1 MILRHPHFSATY
13 STLSRLL
20 TLADTV
26 DVGEW
31 HAQDVSNNP
40 QLVTRE
46 LRNVVVEWEIP
57 SSRVESMQRTIKP
70 NLPWAEDQF
79 LERVGGEPLNPPPS
93 AAWWPYA
100 QRGHEDHLDGGKFS
114 HTYPER
120 MWPRYMSA
128 FSGANFE
135 TEMQG
140 IRYRYGDLNDVVN
153 MLVKSPYTRQA
164 YLPIWFP
171 EDTGNYGVR
180 LPCSLGYHFL
190 LRNGKL
196 NCTYFIRSVDF
207 VRHFRDDFYMAARLC
222 QWVLAECKATGQ
234 PEMIPDGR
242 AVYTGDGA
250 WHNVTPGTLT
260 MHMISLHCMEGD
272 LPMMRRQNEDQ

>member
-1 MILRHPHFSATY
+1 MMLRHPHFGPTY

-20 TLADTV
+20 SLAEPV

-46 LRNVVVEWEIP
+46 LCNVVVEWEMPPTIK
-57 SSRVESMQRTIKP
+57 QLQHDIKP

-93 AAWWPYA
+93 AEWWPYA
-100 QRGHEDHLDGGKFS
+100 LRGHEDHLDEGGKFS

-120 MWPRYMSA
+120 MWPKR
-128 FSGANFE
+128 AN
-135 TEMQG
+135 TPTRLIRWG
-140 IRYRYGDLNDVVN
+140 IRYQYGDLGDVVD

-222 QWVLAECKATGQ
+222 QWVVNELQVTHA
-234 PEMIPDGR
+234 
-242 AVYTGDGA
+242 GDSPRDLDM
-250 WHNVTPGTLT
+250 VPGTLT

-272 LPMMRRQNEDQ
+272 LPMMRRENEDQ